1 MLNVNRTSIV
11 EGCIKDGECASV
23 ETQVL
28 IPLRPGLHVVVN
40 ACSKFAHPKQLL
52 WNRHNATPNCK
63 TSGNESK

>member
-1 MLNVNRTSIV
+1 MLIVRRTSIV
-11 EGCIKDGECASV
+11 EGCIRNGECLSV

-28 IPLRPGLHVVVN
+28 TPIRPGLCVVVN

-63 TSGNESK
+63 TSGKESG